1 MRLLFVGSHRGEGG
15 TESHFISM
23 ARALAEAGHE
33 VSAAVRAD
41 DFIHR
46 GLADDDRIK
55 LFPVEFRTRRDLR
68 AIRDLVR
75 IARTVRPDW
84 IVGAFKAE
92 YLGLAVAAKAADVP
106 LVLFSHLDQRIR
118 PWMLNRI
125 TRLVRAV
132 IVPSDYLRRRTIE
145 RGLPPERVLVLPNP
159 IDVDRFMPDPELRV
173 QVRSSLGL
181 RDDDVLLGYVGR
193 FEPPK
198 GVATLAHAA
207 NRAMSVDSRLH
218 VLWVGHGKSEKALR
232 DLTEHGE
239 FPTRHHWSPWVD
251 DVRPMYAAMD
261 LLALP
266 SEGSETFGRV
276 LVEAQAYGIPV
287 AGAANGGIPEA
298 LVEGETGLLLPKRDV
313 ERWATAIADFVSDD
327 ARRFRFGA
335 AAREFA
341 LRFDSHRIADEFL
354 DVLEALS
361 PATRVARQVNTPR
374 APVASIRP
382 EPQAVGD

>member
-1 MRLLFVGSHRGEGG
+1 
-15 TESHFISM
+15 
-23 ARALAEAGHE
+23 
-33 VSAAVRAD
+33 
-41 DFIHR
+41 
-46 GLADDDRIK
+46 
-55 LFPVEFRTRRDLR
+55 
-68 AIRDLVR
+68 
-75 IARTVRPDW
+75 
-84 IVGAFKAE
+84 
-92 YLGLAVAAKAADVP
+92 
-106 LVLFSHLDQRIR
+106 
-118 PWMLNRI
+118 MLNRI

-198 GVATLAHAA
+198 GVETLAHAA